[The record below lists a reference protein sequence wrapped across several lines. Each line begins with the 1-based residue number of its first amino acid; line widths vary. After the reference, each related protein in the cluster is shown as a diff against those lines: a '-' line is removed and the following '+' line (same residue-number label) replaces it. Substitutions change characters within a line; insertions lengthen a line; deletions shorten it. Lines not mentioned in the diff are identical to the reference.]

1 MSLQLLC
8 LHTKFCQNPPL
19 TASSLN
25 NNKLWGLVLHQH
37 FNFLMKNWPS
47 FFLACEHPDQYHSC
61 LVIQQKEIT
70 VPATAIW
77 LRLPVLDAILTRAA
91 QAAHIA
97 SPSPSQQQDKDAGS
111 LVLLNP
117 GPCHFCWIGD
127 VIQTRWLGGCREVH
141 VLQKEVGTI
150 FASPSHPFLIMEIMT
165 TERDKWQALNVHCIH
180 LASFQSK
187 ALIKQQDVYVWTW
200 GLRVLVTPWGPRAF
214 IHLHVCTSWL
224 SILGLQICW
233 CAREALKLSL
243 WVFKMY
249 LKCLQ
254 FNS

>member
-77 LRLPVLDAILTRAA
+77 LRLPVLDAILTTAA

-111 LVLLNP
+111 LVLPNP
-117 GPCHFCWIGD
+117 GPCQLHWIGD
-127 VIQTRWLGGCREVH
+127 IIQTGWLGGCWAVH

-150 FASPSHPFLIMEIMT
+150 FAYLSHPFFLLEIMT
-165 TERDKWQALNVHCIH
+165 TERDKLQAVDVHCIC
-180 LASFQSK
+180 LPSFQSK
-187 ALIKQQDVYVWTW
+187 ALIKQQGVYVWTW
-200 GLRVLVTPWGPRAF
+200 CLRVLVTPCTHSPPRLHIFVIDSGATDLLVCSWGTEIESR
-214 IHLHVCTSWL
+214 
-224 SILGLQICW
+224 SI
-233 CAREALKLSL
+233 
-243 WVFKMY
+243 
-249 LKCLQ
+249 
-254 FNS
+254 